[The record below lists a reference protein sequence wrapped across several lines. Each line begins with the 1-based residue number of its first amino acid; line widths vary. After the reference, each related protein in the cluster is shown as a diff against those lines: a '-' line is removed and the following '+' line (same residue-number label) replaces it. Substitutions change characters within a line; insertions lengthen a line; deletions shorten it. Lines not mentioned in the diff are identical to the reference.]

1 MAVDIEPQTRRRA
14 DSRRGNDQ
22 ADWVWKAPRPDF
34 VRGANEPEDAWHA
47 RVNADSQR
55 LMNAYDVH
63 HEPEG
68 GEKEPQ
74 RRVRVQREYE
84 LSLLLGDKLQG
95 YYKENSSKLGN
106 TDAAKETL
114 QALCDKFA
122 KVQEDK
128 QKQDLRSRRG
138 TEARQPIHK
147 TLSALKALQDRA
159 DHGEFYA
166 RGTSDQLA
174 QAWVDGDHKTT
185 KYTPSN
191 RRAEE
196 VTRAELISMENA
208 EAKRATGL
216 TIQVV
221 LDDFKRCAEII
232 KQLGDSVNEEVE
244 AEEAYDAYEDVSD
257 QSTHSLHNL
266 MTNKSQALTKYWS
279 FIRGITDSL
288 SKPGVKKNLGPVYKP
303 LFELNLKTF
312 EVSPHP
318 HSSRIIKKQSTNPSQ
333 ESSEKFATTIASDLD
348 PEEEHQK
355 EKSPWDLS
363 AATNEDEETYQT
375 EGELSIT
382 TIQHR
387 MNGHRTNQS
396 HRNTPRLDR
405 QDQAA
410 PQARSRSYSGLEKFK
425 RYGVTGQNEDTTCM
439 CMEERA
445 ADGTL
450 H

>member
-1 MAVDIEPQTRRRA
+1 MHALGSITRHLVYLLPLPSSQLSTSVSNHNPNPNPNYNHNHITLPFHQTSHIMAVDIEPQTRRRA

-34 VRGANEPEDAWHA
+34 VRGANEPEEAWHA

-106 TDAAKETL
+106 TDAARETL

-128 QKQDLRSRRG
+128 QKQDLRSRRA
-138 TEARQPIHK
+138 TEPRQAIHK
-147 TLSALKALQDRA
+147 TLSTLKALQDRA

-244 AEEAYDAYEDVSD
+244 ADEAYDAYEDVSN
-257 QSTHSLHNL
+257 SSAISLWN
-266 MTNKSQALTKYWS
+266 S
-279 FIRGITDSL
+279 
-288 SKPGVKKNLGPVYKP
+288 
-303 LFELNLKTF
+303 
-312 EVSPHP
+312 
-318 HSSRIIKKQSTNPSQ
+318 
-333 ESSEKFATTIASDLD
+333 
-348 PEEEHQK
+348 
-355 EKSPWDLS
+355 
-363 AATNEDEETYQT
+363 
-375 EGELSIT
+375 
-382 TIQHR
+382 
-387 MNGHRTNQS
+387 
-396 HRNTPRLDR
+396 
-405 QDQAA
+405 
-410 PQARSRSYSGLEKFK
+410 
-425 RYGVTGQNEDTTCM
+425 
-439 CMEERA
+439 
-445 ADGTL
+445 
-450 H
+450 

>member
-1 MAVDIEPQTRRRA
+1 MAVDTEPQTRRRA

-47 RVNADSQR
+47 RVNADAQR
-55 LMNAYDVH
+55 LMKAYDVH

-74 RRVRVQREYE
+74 RRVRVQREYD
-84 LSLLLGDKLQG
+84 LSLLLGERLQG

-106 TDAAKETL
+106 TDAAKDTL

-138 TEARQPIHK
+138 VEARQPTHK
-147 TLSALKALQDRA
+147 ALSALKALQDRA

-174 QAWVDGDHKTT
+174 QAWVESDHKTP

-191 RRAEE
+191 RRSEE
-196 VTRAELISMENA
+196 VTKAELISMENA

-232 KQLGDSVNEEVE
+232 KQLGDQINEEIE
-244 AEEAYDAYEDVSD
+244 AEEAYDIYEDVSD
-257 QSTHSLHNL
+257 PSTL
-266 MTNKSQALTKYWS
+266 Q
-279 FIRGITDSL
+279 
-288 SKPGVKKNLGPVYKP
+288 
-303 LFELNLKTF
+303 
-312 EVSPHP
+312 
-318 HSSRIIKKQSTNPSQ
+318 Q
-333 ESSEKFATTIASDLD
+333 ES
-348 PEEEHQK
+348 P
-355 EKSPWDLS
+355 
-363 AATNEDEETYQT
+363 
-375 EGELSIT
+375 
-382 TIQHR
+382 
-387 MNGHRTNQS
+387 
-396 HRNTPRLDR
+396 
-405 QDQAA
+405 
-410 PQARSRSYSGLEKFK
+410 
-425 RYGVTGQNEDTTCM
+425 C
-439 CMEERA
+439 
-445 ADGTL
+445 
-450 H
+450 

>member
-47 RVNADSQR
+47 RVNADAQR
-55 LMNAYDVH
+55 LMKAYDVH

-74 RRVRVQREYE
+74 RRVRVQREYD
-84 LSLLLGDKLQG
+84 LSLLLGDRLQG

-106 TDAAKETL
+106 TDAARDTL

-128 QKQDLRSRRG
+128 QKQDLRSRRAA
-138 TEARQPIHK
+138 EPRQPTHK
-147 TLSALKALQDRA
+147 ALSTLKALQDRA

-257 QSTHSLHNL
+257 RSNL
-266 MTNKSQALTKYWS
+266 SFLKSMTNDSPRPSPNTGPSSAVSQTAS
-279 FIRGITDSL
+279 A
-288 SKPGVKKNLGPVYKP
+288 
-303 LFELNLKTF
+303 
-312 EVSPHP
+312 SP
-318 HSSRIIKKQSTNPSQ
+318 
-333 ESSEKFATTIASDLD
+333 A
-348 PEEEHQK
+348 
-355 EKSPWDLS
+355 
-363 AATNEDEETYQT
+363 
-375 EGELSIT
+375 
-382 TIQHR
+382 
-387 MNGHRTNQS
+387 
-396 HRNTPRLDR
+396 
-405 QDQAA
+405 
-410 PQARSRSYSGLEKFK
+410 SRSTSDPSTS
-425 RYGVTGQNEDTTCM
+425 RCSSST
-439 CMEERA
+439 
-445 ADGTL
+445 
-450 H
+450 

>member
-34 VRGANEPEDAWHA
+34 VRGPNEPEEAWHT

-84 LSLLLGDKLQG
+84 LSLLLGDKLQA

-106 TDAAKETL
+106 TDAARETL

-128 QKQDLRSRRG
+128 QKQDLRSRRA

-147 TLSALKALQDRA
+147 ALSTLKALQDRA

-166 RGTSDQLA
+166 RGTSDQLT
-174 QAWVDGDHKTT
+174 QAWVDSDHKTT

-191 RRAEE
+191 RRPEE

-221 LDDFKRCAEII
+221 LDDFKRCAKII
-232 KQLGDSVNEEVE
+232 KHVGDSINEEVE
-244 AEEAYDAYEDVSD
+244 AEEAYDAYEDVSHR
-257 QSTHSLHNL
+257 STHSFRDPL
-266 MTNKSQALTKYWS
+266 TNNFSQALHKYWTL
-279 FIRGITDSL
+279 IRGITDSL
-288 SKPGVKKNLGPVYKP
+288 SKPGVKKHLGPVYKP
-303 LFELNLKTF
+303 LFELNLKAF
-312 EVSPHP
+312 EVSPRP
-318 HSSRIIKKQSTNPSQ
+318 VSLSLQKKQQSTNPVTAGVQ
-333 ESSEKFATTIASDLD
+333 REIR
-348 PEEEHQK
+348 H
-355 EKSPWDLS
+355 
-363 AATNEDEETYQT
+363 N
-375 EGELSIT
+375 
-382 TIQHR
+382 
-387 MNGHRTNQS
+387 N
-396 HRNTPRLDR
+396 RLT
-405 QDQAA
+405 
-410 PQARSRSYSGLEKFK
+410 ARP
-425 RYGVTGQNEDTTCM
+425 
-439 CMEERA
+439 
-445 ADGTL
+445 
-450 H
+450 

>member
-1 MAVDIEPQTRRRA
+1 
-14 DSRRGNDQ
+14 
-22 ADWVWKAPRPDF
+22 
-34 VRGANEPEDAWHA
+34 
-47 RVNADSQR
+47 
-55 LMNAYDVH
+55 MNAYDVH

-106 TDAAKETL
+106 TDAARETL

-147 TLSALKALQDRA
+147 TLSALKALQDRS

-244 AEEAYDAYEDVSD
+244 AEDAYDAYEDVSD
-257 QSTHSLHNL
+257 RFIHCFQSSI
-266 MTNKSQALTKYWS
+266 TNKFQALTKYWS
-279 FIRGITDSL
+279 FTRGITDSL
-288 SKPGVKKNLGPVYKP
+288 SKPGVKKHLGPVYKP

-312 EVSPHP
+312 EVSPQP
-318 HSSRIIKKQSTNPSQ
+318 YFP
-333 ESSEKFATTIASDLD
+333 F
-348 PEEEHQK
+348 
-355 EKSPWDLS
+355 SPPNKILTQRRS
-363 AATNEDEETYQT
+363 
-375 EGELSIT
+375 
-382 TIQHR
+382 
-387 MNGHRTNQS
+387 
-396 HRNTPRLDR
+396 P
-405 QDQAA
+405 
-410 PQARSRSYSGLEKFK
+410 ARSSPQQSPQTSTPKRSTRRRRALGTS
-425 RYGVTGQNEDTTCM
+425 QPPPTTTKKHT
-439 CMEERA
+439 RPRVS
-445 ADGTL
+445 L
-450 H
+450 QIHV

>member
-1 MAVDIEPQTRRRA
+1 MAVDTEPQTRRRA

-34 VRGANEPEDAWHA
+34 VRGPNEPEDAWHA
-47 RVNADSQR
+47 RVNADAQR
-55 LMNAYDVH
+55 LMKAYDVH

-74 RRVRVQREYE
+74 RRVRVQREYD
-84 LSLLLGDKLQG
+84 LSLLLGDRLQG

-106 TDAAKETL
+106 TDAARDTL

-128 QKQDLRSRRG
+128 QKQDLRSRRAA
-138 TEARQPIHK
+138 EPRQPTHK
-147 TLSALKALQDRA
+147 ALSTLKALQDRA

-244 AEEAYDAYEDVSD
+244 AEEAYDAYEDVSGSSVD
-257 QSTHSLHNL
+257 AFAES
-266 MTNKSQALTKYWS
+266 MTN
-279 FIRGITDSL
+279 
-288 SKPGVKKNLGPVYKP
+288 
-303 LFELNLKTF
+303 
-312 EVSPHP
+312 
-318 HSSRIIKKQSTNPSQ
+318 
-333 ESSEKFATTIASDLD
+333 IA
-348 PEEEHQK
+348 
-355 EKSPWDLS
+355 
-363 AATNEDEETYQT
+363 
-375 EGELSIT
+375 
-382 TIQHR
+382 
-387 MNGHRTNQS
+387 
-396 HRNTPRLDR
+396 
-405 QDQAA
+405 
-410 PQARSRSYSGLEKFK
+410 
-425 RYGVTGQNEDTTCM
+425 
-439 CMEERA
+439 
-445 ADGTL
+445 
-450 H
+450 

>member
-1 MAVDIEPQTRRRA
+1 MPWEVLQDISFTFFFCLILNYQLPLQTTITSPSRNTSQPSHIMAVDIEPQTRRRA

-106 TDAAKETL
+106 TDAARETL

-128 QKQDLRSRRG
+128 QKQDLRSRRA
-138 TEARQPIHK
+138 TEPRQTPHK
-147 TLSALKALQDRA
+147 TLSTLKALQDRA

-244 AEEAYDAYEDVSD
+244 ADEAYDAYEDVSD
-257 QSTHSLHNL
+257 SSACSLLNP
-266 MTNKSQALTKYWS
+266 MTNN
-279 FIRGITDSL
+279 F
-288 SKPGVKKNLGPVYKP
+288 PGSYQIL
-303 LFELNLKTF
+303 EL
-312 EVSPHP
+312 HP
-318 HSSRIIKKQSTNPSQ
+318 RH
-333 ESSEKFATTIASDLD
+333 
-348 PEEEHQK
+348 
-355 EKSPWDLS
+355 
-363 AATNEDEETYQT
+363 
-375 EGELSIT
+375 
-382 TIQHR
+382 HR
-387 MNGHRTNQS
+387 Q
-396 HRNTPRLDR
+396 P
-405 QDQAA
+405 Q
-410 PQARSRSYSGLEKFK
+410 QARCQEEPGTRLQAPLRAQPEDIRSKSK
-425 RYGVTGQNEDTTCM
+425 TTLPF
-439 CMEERA
+439 
-445 ADGTL
+445 TTKQ
-450 H
+450 